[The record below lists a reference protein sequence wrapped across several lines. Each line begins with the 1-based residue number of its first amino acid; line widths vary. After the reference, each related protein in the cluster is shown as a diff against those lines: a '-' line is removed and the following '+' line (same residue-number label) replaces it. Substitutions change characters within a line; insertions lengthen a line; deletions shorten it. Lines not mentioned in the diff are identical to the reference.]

1 MSFIFEYSL
10 KVKKHYMNEKT
21 IVCISCYYKGYDF
34 MDEMKKLGNKI
45 ILVTSENLKDKNW
58 PFHAIDE
65 IFYMPEL
72 KPSVW
77 NMEHLIQGFSH
88 LMQTRKVD
96 AVVALDDYD
105 VEKAALIRESFRI
118 PGMGQTTHRY
128 FRDKL
133 AMRQKAKDSGIN
145 VPEFTAVFNNDE
157 VNSFAEKIP
166 APWVL
171 KPRSEASAS
180 GIKKITSKEQLWE
193 ALDILGEERHLFLL
207 ESFKPGDVYHVDS
220 LTFNTEIIF
229 TSASKYLAPPMQVSH
244 EGGVFRT
251 KTLGRNTEEFKSL
264 DEINAKVLSNFGLL
278 NGATHTEFI
287 RSKED
292 GKLYFLE
299 TSSRVGG
306 AHIPDLVEAS
316 SNINIWR
323 EWAKIEDAL
332 LKGENYKIS
341 KPTGYYSGLI
351 VALIKDKT
359 PDYNDFE
366 CEEAVKFLPI
376 DYHVGIVY
384 KSSDSIAVQKRLD
397 SAAEKIHAELL
408 NILPPKGKPS
418 S

>member
-1 MSFIFEYSL
+1 ME
-10 KVKKHYMNEKT
+10 EKT

-34 MDEMKKLGNKI
+34 MDEMKKLGNKV
-45 ILVTSENLKDKNW
+45 ILVTSENLKEKNW
-58 PFHAIDE
+58 PWHAIDE
-65 IFYMPEL
+65 VFYMPEI

-77 NMEHLIQGFSH
+77 NLDHLIQGFSH
-88 LMQTRKVD
+88 LMQTRKVH
-96 AVVALDDYD
+96 AVIALDDYD
-105 VEKAALIRESFRI
+105 VEKAALIRETFRI

-133 AMRQKAKDSGIN
+133 AMRQKAKDSGIH
-145 VPEFTAVFNNDE
+145 VPKFTAVFNNDE
-157 VNSFAEKIP
+157 VNAFADTVP
-166 APWVL
+166 TPWVL

-180 GIKKITSKEQLWE
+180 GIKKLTSRDDLWE
-193 ALDILGEERHLFLL
+193 ALNNLGEERHLFLL

-220 LTFNTEIIF
+220 LTFNKEIVF

-251 KTLGRNTEEFKSL
+251 KTLGRYSDEFLALEKA
-264 DEINAKVLSNFGLL
+264 NAKVLSNFGLM

-287 RSKED
+287 RSREN
-292 GKLYFLE
+292 GKYYFLE

-332 LKGENYKIS
+332 LREKEYNIS

-351 VALIKDKT
+351 VALIKDQT
-359 PDYNDFE
+359 PDYSAFE
-366 CEEAVKFLPI
+366 CEEAVRFLPI

-384 KSSDSIAVQKRLD
+384 KSKDADTVQERLD
-397 SAAEKIHAELL
+397 TAAEKIQAEML
-408 NILPPKGKPS
+408 NILPPKGKPTS
-418 S
+418 

>member
-1 MSFIFEYSL
+1 M
-10 KVKKHYMNEKT
+10 KEKN

-34 MDEMKKLGNKI
+34 IDEMKNLGNKI
-45 ILVTSENLKDKNW
+45 ILITSENLKEKNW
-58 PFHAIDE
+58 PWHAIDE
-65 IFYMPEL
+65 VFYMPEI

-77 NMEHLIQGFSH
+77 NLDHLVQGFSH
-88 LMQTRKVD
+88 LMKSRKID
-96 AVVALDDYD
+96 AVIALDDYD
-105 VEKAALIRESFRI
+105 VEKAALVRETFRI

-133 AMRQKAKDSGIN
+133 AMRQKAKDSSIN
-145 VPEFTAVFNNDE
+145 VPEFTAVFNDQE
-157 VNSFAEKIP
+157 VKIFIEKIP

-180 GIKKITSKEQLWE
+180 GIKKLTTQEELWA
-193 ALDILGEERHLFLL
+193 ALNKLGEERHLFLL

-220 LTFNTEIIF
+220 LTFNKKTVF

-251 KTLGRNTEEFKSL
+251 KTLGRYSEEFKAL
-264 DEINAKVLSNFGLL
+264 DDINATVLSSFGLQ

-287 RSKED
+287 RSKEN
-292 GKLYFLE
+292 GKWYFLE

-316 SNINIWR
+316 SSINIWR

-332 LKGENYKIS
+332 LKGKDYEVA

-351 VALIKDKT
+351 VALIKDLA
-359 PDYNDFE
+359 PNYNEFE
-366 CEEAVKFLPI
+366 CEEAVKFIPI

-384 KSSDSIAVQKRLD
+384 KSTDANIVQQRLD
-397 SAAEKIHAELL
+397 TTAEKIHAELL
-408 NILPPKGKPS
+408 NIIAPKDKPTS
-418 S
+418 

>member
-1 MSFIFEYSL
+1 ME
-10 KVKKHYMNEKT
+10 EKT

-34 MDEMKKLGNKI
+34 MDEMKKLGNKV
-45 ILVTSENLKDKNW
+45 ILVTSENLKEKDW
-58 PFHAIDE
+58 PWHAIDE
-65 IFYMPEL
+65 VFYMPEI

-77 NMEHLIQGFSH
+77 NLDHLVQGFSY
-88 LMQTRKVD
+88 LMQTRKVH
-96 AVVALDDYD
+96 AVIALDDYD
-105 VEKAALIRESFRI
+105 VEKAALIRETFRI

-157 VNSFAEKIP
+157 VNAFADKVP

-180 GIKKITSKEQLWE
+180 GIKKLTSTDELWD
-193 ALDILGEERHLFLL
+193 ALNSLGEERHLFLL

-220 LTFNTEIIF
+220 LTFNKEIIF

-251 KTLGRNTEEFKSL
+251 KTLGRYSDEFQALEKA
-264 DEINAKVLSNFGLL
+264 NAKVLSSFGLM

-287 RSKED
+287 RSKEN
-292 GKLYFLE
+292 GKYYFLE

-316 SNINIWR
+316 TNINIWR

-332 LKGENYKIS
+332 LRGKDYQIS

-351 VALIKDKT
+351 IALIKDKE
-359 PDYNDFE
+359 PDYTYFQ

-376 DYHVGIVY
+376 DYHAGIVY
-384 KSSDSIAVQKRLD
+384 KSNDAELVQKRLD
-397 SAAEKIHAELL
+397 EAAEKIHADML
-408 NILPPKGKPS
+408 NILPPKEKPTS
-418 S
+418 

>member
-1 MSFIFEYSL
+1 ME
-10 KVKKHYMNEKT
+10 EKT

-45 ILVTSENLKDKNW
+45 ILVTSESLKEKNW
-58 PFHAIDE
+58 PWQAIDE
-65 IFYMPEL
+65 VFYMPEL

-77 NMEHLIQGFSH
+77 NLEHLVQGFSH
-88 LMQTRKVD
+88 LMKTRKID

-105 VEKAALIRESFRI
+105 VEKAALIRETFRI

-133 AMRQKAKDSGIN
+133 AMRKKAKDSGIN

-157 VNSFAEKIP
+157 VNRFIEKVP
-166 APWVL
+166 GPWVL

-180 GIKKITSKEQLWE
+180 GIKKLSSKEELWNE
-193 ALDILGEERHLFLL
+193 LDALGEERHLFLL

-220 LTFNTEIIF
+220 LTFNKEIVF

-244 EGGVFRT
+244 EGGVFRS
-251 KTLGRNTEEFKSL
+251 KTLGRYSEEFKAL
-264 DEINAKVLSNFGLL
+264 DEVNAKVLSSFGLL

-287 RSKED
+287 RGKAD
-292 GKLYFLE
+292 GKWYFLE

-332 LKGENYKIS
+332 LRGKSYEAS

-351 VALIKDKT
+351 IALIKDKH
-359 PDYNDFE
+359 PDYSAFE
-366 CEEAVKFLPI
+366 SEEAVKFLPI
-376 DYHVGIVY
+376 DHHVGIVY
-384 KSSDSIAVQKRLD
+384 KSSDPEIIQERLD
-397 SAAEKIHAELL
+397 SAAEKIQAEML
-408 NILPPKGKPS
+408 NILPPKSKLTS
-418 S
+418 

>member
-1 MSFIFEYSL
+1 ME
-10 KVKKHYMNEKT
+10 KKT

-34 MDEMKKLGNKI
+34 MDEMKQLGNKI
-45 ILVTSENLKDKNW
+45 ILVTSENLKEKDW
-58 PFHAIDE
+58 PWHAIDE
-65 IFYMPEL
+65 VFYMPEV

-77 NMEHLIQGFSH
+77 NLDHLIQGFSF

-96 AVVALDDYD
+96 AVIALDDYD

-133 AMRQKAKDSGIN
+133 AMRQKAKSSGIH

-157 VNSFAEKIP
+157 VNDFVEKVP

-180 GIKKITSKEQLWE
+180 GIKKLTSKDDLWE
-193 ALDILGEERHLFLL
+193 ALNALGEERHLFLL

-220 LTFNTEIIF
+220 LTFNKEIVF

-251 KTLGRNTEEFKSL
+251 KTLGRYSDEFKAL
-264 DEINAKVLSNFGLL
+264 EEANEKVLSNFGLM

-292 GKLYFLE
+292 GKYYFLE

-332 LKGENYKIS
+332 LRGNHYEIS

-351 VALIKDKT
+351 IALIKDKE
-359 PDYNDFE
+359 PNYSEFE
-366 CEEAVKFLPI
+366 SEEVVKFLPI

-384 KSSDSIAVQKRLD
+384 KSNDSTVVQEKLD
-397 SAAEKIHAELL
+397 KAAEKIHAEML
-408 NILPPKGKPS
+408 NILPPKSKPTS
-418 S
+418 

>member
-1 MSFIFEYSL
+1 ME
-10 KVKKHYMNEKT
+10 EKT

-34 MDEMKKLGNKI
+34 MDEMKKLGNKV
-45 ILVTSENLKDKNW
+45 ILVTSENLKEKNW
-58 PFHAIDE
+58 PWHAIDE
-65 IFYMPEL
+65 VFYMPEI

-77 NMEHLIQGFSH
+77 NLDHLIQGFSH
-88 LMQTRKVD
+88 LMQTRKVH
-96 AVVALDDYD
+96 AVIALDDYD
-105 VEKAALIRESFRI
+105 VEKAALIRETFRI

-133 AMRQKAKDSGIN
+133 AMRQKAKDSGTH

-157 VNSFAEKIP
+157 VNAFADTVP

-180 GIKKITSKEQLWE
+180 GIKKLTSKDELWE
-193 ALDILGEERHLFLL
+193 ALNNLGEERHLFLL

-220 LTFNTEIIF
+220 LTFNKEIVF

-251 KTLGRNTEEFKSL
+251 KTLGRYSDEFLALEKA
-264 DEINAKVLSNFGLL
+264 NAKVLSNFGLM

-287 RSKED
+287 RSREN
-292 GKLYFLE
+292 GKYYFLE

-332 LKGENYKIS
+332 LRGKEYNIS

-351 VALIKDKT
+351 VALIKDQT
-359 PDYNDFE
+359 PDYSAFE
-366 CEEAVKFLPI
+366 CEEAVRFLPI

-384 KSSDSIAVQKRLD
+384 KSKDADTVQERLD
-397 SAAEKIHAELL
+397 TAAEKIQAEML
-408 NILPPKGKPS
+408 NILPPKGKPTS
-418 S
+418 

>member
-1 MSFIFEYSL
+1 ME
-10 KVKKHYMNEKT
+10 EKI

-34 MDEMKKLGNKI
+34 MDEIKKLGNKI
-45 ILVTSENLKDKNW
+45 ILVTSENLKEKNW
-58 PFHAIDE
+58 PWHAIDE
-65 IFYMPEL
+65 VFYMPEL
-72 KPSVW
+72 QPSVW
-77 NMEHLIQGFSH
+77 NLEHLIQGFSH

-105 VEKAALIRESFRI
+105 VEKAALIRETFRI

-133 AMRQKAKDSGIN
+133 AMRQKAKDSGIS

-157 VNSFAEKIP
+157 VNRFVEHSP

-180 GIKKITSKEQLWE
+180 GIKKLKSKDELWD
-193 ALDILGEERHLFLL
+193 ALNALGEERHLFLL

-220 LTFNTEIIF
+220 LTFNKEIVF

-244 EGGVFRT
+244 EGGVFRS
-251 KTLGRNTEEFKSL
+251 KTLGRYSDEFKAL
-264 DEINAKVLSNFGLL
+264 EEANAKVLSSFGLI

-287 RSKED
+287 RGKED
-292 GKLYFLE
+292 GKWYFLE

-332 LKGENYKIS
+332 LKQKKYDVAI
-341 KPTGYYSGLI
+341 PTGFYSGLI
-351 VALIKDKT
+351 VAFIKDKE
-359 PDYNDFE
+359 PDYNQFE
-366 CEEAVKFLPI
+366 CEEVVKFLPI

-384 KSSDSIAVQKRLD
+384 KSNDSSVVQDRLD
-397 SAAEKIHAELL
+397 YAAAKIHSDML
-408 NILPPKGKPS
+408 NILPPKSKPTS
-418 S
+418 

>member
-1 MSFIFEYSL
+1 ME
-10 KVKKHYMNEKT
+10 KKT

-34 MDEMKKLGNKI
+34 MDEMNKLGNTV
-45 ILVTSENLKDKNW
+45 ILITSENLKDKNW
-58 PFHAIDE
+58 PWHAIDE
-65 IFYMPEL
+65 IFYMPEI

-77 NMEHLIQGFSH
+77 NLDHLVQGFSH

-96 AVVALDDYD
+96 AVIALDDYD
-105 VEKAALIRESFRI
+105 VEKAALIRETFRI

-157 VNSFAEKIP
+157 VNDFADTVP

-180 GIKKITSKEQLWE
+180 GIKKLNSKEDLWD
-193 ALDILGEERHLFLL
+193 ALRHLGEDRHLFLL

-220 LTFNTEIIF
+220 LTFNKEIVF
-229 TSASKYLAPPMQVSH
+229 TSASKYLAPPMEVSH

-251 KTLGRNTEEFKSL
+251 KTLGKSSGEYKALKEANT
-264 DEINAKVLSNFGLL
+264 KVLSSFGLM

-292 GKLYFLE
+292 GTYYFLE

-323 EWAKIEDAL
+323 EWAKIENAL
-332 LKGENYKIS
+332 LREKKYKIPKS
-341 KPTGYYSGLI
+341 TAYYSGLI
-351 VALIKDKT
+351 IALIKDKEA
-359 PDYNDFE
+359 DYRQFE
-366 CEEAVKFLPI
+366 CKEAVKFLPI
-376 DYHVGIVY
+376 EHHAGIVY
-384 KSSDSIAVQKRLD
+384 KSKSAQIIQERLD
-397 SAAEKIHAELL
+397 KAAEKIHSEMLS
-408 NILPPKGKPS
+408 ILPPKSKPS

>member
-1 MSFIFEYSL
+1 ME
-10 KVKKHYMNEKT
+10 EKT

-45 ILVTSENLKDKNW
+45 ILVTSEKLKEKNW
-58 PFHAIDE
+58 PWEAIDE
-65 IFYMPEL
+65 VFYMPEL

-77 NMEHLIQGFSH
+77 NLDHLIQGFSY

-105 VEKAALIRESFRI
+105 VEKAALIRETFRI

-157 VNSFAEKIP
+157 VNAFVEKVP

-180 GIKKITSKEQLWE
+180 GIKKITNKEQLWE
-193 ALDILGEERHLFLL
+193 ALNELGEERHLFLL

-220 LTFNTEIIF
+220 LTFNQEIVF
-229 TSASKYLAPPMQVSH
+229 TSASKYLAPPMEVSH

-251 KTLGRNTEEFKSL
+251 KTLGRYSDEFKAL
-264 DEINAKVLSNFGLL
+264 DEVNSKVILSFGLL

-292 GKLYFLE
+292 GKYYFLE

-316 SNINIWR
+316 SNVNIWR

-332 LKGENYKIS
+332 LKGKKYQVS
-341 KPTGYYSGLI
+341 KPTAYYSGLI
-351 VALIKDKT
+351 IALIKDRE
-359 PDYNDFE
+359 PDYNQFE
-366 CEEAVKFLPI
+366 CEEAVQFLPI
-376 DYHVGIVY
+376 EYHVGIVY
-384 KSSDSIAVQKRLD
+384 KSSDSTVVEERLD
-397 SAAEKIHAELL
+397 YAAKKIYAELL
-408 NILPPKGKPS
+408 NIIPPKSKPTS
-418 S
+418 

>member
-1 MSFIFEYSL
+1 ME
-10 KVKKHYMNEKT
+10 EKT

-34 MDEMKKLGNKI
+34 MDEMKNLGNKV
-45 ILVTSENLKDKNW
+45 ILVTSENLKEKNW
-58 PFHAIDE
+58 PWHAIDE
-65 IFYMPEL
+65 VFYMPEI

-77 NMEHLIQGFSH
+77 NLDHLIQGFSY
-88 LMQTRKVD
+88 LMQTRKVH
-96 AVVALDDYD
+96 AVIALDDYD
-105 VEKAALIRESFRI
+105 VEKAALIRETFRI

-133 AMRQKAKDSGIN
+133 AMRQKAKDSGIH

-157 VNSFAEKIP
+157 VNDFIDKVP

-180 GIKKITSKEQLWE
+180 GIKKLTSREDLWE
-193 ALDILGEERHLFLL
+193 ALNNLGEERHLFLL

-220 LTFNTEIIF
+220 LTFNKEIVF

-251 KTLGRNTEEFKSL
+251 KTLGRYSDEFQAL
-264 DEINAKVLSNFGLL
+264 EQANAKVLSNFGLM

-287 RSKED
+287 RSKEN
-292 GKLYFLE
+292 GKYYFLE

-332 LKGENYKIS
+332 LKGKDYQIQ

-351 VALIKDKT
+351 IALIKDEKA
-359 PDYNDFE
+359 DYTKFE
-366 CEEAVKFLPI
+366 SPETVKFLPI
-376 DYHVGIVY
+376 DHHVGVVY
-384 KSSDSIAVQKRLD
+384 KSNDPDIIQERLD
-397 SAAEKIHAELL
+397 HAAEKIHAEML
-408 NILPPKGKPS
+408 NILPPKSKPTS
-418 S
+418 

>member
-1 MSFIFEYSL
+1 MG
-10 KVKKHYMNEKT
+10 EKI

-45 ILVTSENLKDKNW
+45 ILITSDNLKEKNW
-58 PFHAIDE
+58 PWHAIDE
-65 IFYMPEL
+65 VFYMPEIQ
-72 KPSVW
+72 PSVW
-77 NMEHLIQGFSH
+77 NLDHLVQGFSH

-105 VEKAALIRESFRI
+105 VEKAALIRETFRI

-157 VNSFAEKIP
+157 VNQFVDQVS

-180 GIKKITSKEQLWE
+180 GIKKLKSKDELWD
-193 ALDILGEERHLFLL
+193 ALNALGEERHLFLL

-220 LTFNTEIIF
+220 LTFNKEIVF

-244 EGGVFRT
+244 EGGVFRS
-251 KTLGRNTEEFKSL
+251 KTLGRYSDEFKAL
-264 DEINAKVLSNFGLL
+264 EEANAKVLTNFGLM

-287 RSKED
+287 RGKED
-292 GKLYFLE
+292 GKWYFLE

-332 LKGENYKIS
+332 LRQKKYEVS

-351 VALIKDKT
+351 IALIKDKE
-359 PDYNDFE
+359 PDYNQFE
-366 CEEAVKFLPI
+366 CEEVVKFLPI

-384 KSSDSIAVQKRLD
+384 KSNDSTIVQERLD
-397 SAAEKIHAELL
+397 YAAEKIHSDML
-408 NILPPKGKPS
+408 NILPPKSKPTS
-418 S
+418 

>member
-1 MSFIFEYSL
+1 ME
-10 KVKKHYMNEKT
+10 EKT

-45 ILVTSENLKDKNW
+45 ILVTSENLKEKDW
-58 PFHAIDE
+58 PWHAVDE
-65 IFYMPEL
+65 VFYMPEM

-77 NMEHLIQGFSH
+77 NLDHLIQGFSH

-96 AVVALDDYD
+96 AVIALDDYD
-105 VEKAALIRESFRI
+105 VEKAALIRETFRI

-133 AMRQKAKDSGIN
+133 AMRQKARDTGIN

-157 VNSFAEKIP
+157 VNRFVEKIP

-180 GIKKITSKEQLWE
+180 GIKKLQSKDALWN
-193 ALDILGEERHLFLL
+193 ALNDLGEERHLFLL

-220 LTFNTEIIF
+220 LTFNKEIVF

-251 KTLGRNTEEFKSL
+251 KTLGRYSDEFKAL
-264 DEINAKVLSNFGLL
+264 DEANTKVLSNFGLM

-292 GKLYFLE
+292 GKYYFLE

-323 EWAKIEDAL
+323 EWAKIENAL
-332 LKGENYKIS
+332 LRGEHYEVS

-351 VALIKDKT
+351 IALIKDKE
-359 PDYNDFE
+359 PNYSQFE
-366 CEEAVKFLPI
+366 SEEVVKFLPI

-384 KSSDSIAVQKRLD
+384 KSNDSTVVQERLD
-397 SAAEKIHAELL
+397 YAAEKIHAEML
-408 NILPPKGKPS
+408 NILPPKSKPTS
-418 S
+418 

>member
-1 MSFIFEYSL
+1 ME
-10 KVKKHYMNEKT
+10 KKT

-34 MDEMKKLGNKI
+34 MDEMKKLGNKV
-45 ILVTSENLKDKNW
+45 ILITSENLKEKNW
-58 PFHAIDE
+58 PWEAIDE
-65 IFYMPEL
+65 VFYMPEV

-77 NMEHLIQGFSH
+77 NLDHLIQGFSH
-88 LMQTRKVD
+88 LMKTRKVD
-96 AVVALDDYD
+96 AVIALDDYD
-105 VEKAALIRESFRI
+105 VEKAALIRETFRI

-145 VPEFTAVFNNDE
+145 VPEFTAVFNDHE
-157 VNSFAEKIP
+157 VEKFIDKIP

-180 GIKKITSKEQLWE
+180 GIKKLKAKEELWK
-193 ALDILGEERHLFLL
+193 ALENLGEERHLFLL

-220 LTFNTEIIF
+220 LTFNKEIVF
-229 TSASKYLAPPMQVSH
+229 TSASKYLAPPMEVSH

-251 KTLGRNTEEFKSL
+251 KTLGRYSEEFKAL
-264 DEINAKVLSNFGLL
+264 DNANKKVLMNFGLL

-287 RSKED
+287 RGKED
-292 GKLYFLE
+292 GQWYFLE

-332 LKGENYKIS
+332 LRGKNYEVS

-351 VALIKDKT
+351 IALIKDRQ
-359 PDYNDFE
+359 PDYNQFE

-384 KSSDSIAVQKRLD
+384 KSKDSDKIKERLD
-397 SAAEKIHAELL
+397 RAAENIHKNLL
-408 NILPPKGKPS
+408 NIIPPQEKPS
-418 S
+418 A

>member
-1 MSFIFEYSL
+1 ME
-10 KVKKHYMNEKT
+10 EKT
-21 IVCISCYYKGYDF
+21 IVCISCYYKGYNF
-34 MDEMKKLGNKI
+34 MNEMKRLGNKV
-45 ILVTSENLKDKNW
+45 ILVTSENLKEKNW
-58 PFHAIDE
+58 PWHAIDE
-65 IFYMPEL
+65 IFYMPEI

-77 NMEHLIQGFSH
+77 NLDHLVQGFSH
-88 LMQTRKVD
+88 LMQTRKIH
-96 AVVALDDYD
+96 AVIALDDYD
-105 VEKAALIRESFRI
+105 VEKAALIRETFRI

-157 VNSFAEKIP
+157 VNAFTNQVP

-180 GIKKITSKEQLWE
+180 GIKKLTSREDLWE
-193 ALDILGEERHLFLL
+193 ALNNLGEERHLFLL
-207 ESFKPGDVYHVDS
+207 ENFKPGDVYHVDS
-220 LTFNTEIIF
+220 LTFNKQIVF

-251 KTLGRNTEEFKSL
+251 KTLGPHSVEYKALEKA
-264 DEINAKVLSNFGLL
+264 NAQVLSSFGLM

-287 RSKED
+287 RSRD
-292 GKLYFLE
+292 NGKYYFLE

-316 SNINIWR
+316 TRINIWK

-332 LKGENYKIS
+332 LRGKKYKIP

-351 VALIKDKT
+351 IALIKDKE
-359 PDYNDFE
+359 PDYSQFE

-376 DYHVGIVY
+376 DYHAGIVY
-384 KSSDSIAVQKRLD
+384 RSEDADVVQEKLD
-397 SAAEKIHAELL
+397 QAAEKIQAEMLS
-408 NILPPKGKPS
+408 ILPPKDKPTS
-418 S
+418 

>member
-1 MSFIFEYSL
+1 ME
-10 KVKKHYMNEKT
+10 EKI

-45 ILVTSENLKDKNW
+45 ILITSENIKEKNW
-58 PFHAIDE
+58 PWHAIDE
-65 IFYMPEL
+65 VFYMPEL

-77 NMEHLIQGFSH
+77 NLDHLIQGFSH

-105 VEKAALIRESFRI
+105 VEKAALIRETFRI

-145 VPEFTAVFNNDE
+145 VPEFTPVFNNDE
-157 VNSFAEKIP
+157 VNAFIDKIP

-180 GIKKITSKEQLWE
+180 GIKKITTKDQLWE
-193 ALDILGEERHLFLL
+193 ALNALGEERHLFLL

-220 LTFNTEIIF
+220 LTFNKEIVF
-229 TSASKYLAPPMQVSH
+229 TSASKYLAPPMEVSH

-251 KTLGRNTEEFKSL
+251 KTLGKNSDEFKSL
-264 DEINAKVLSNFGLL
+264 KEANAKVLSHFGLL

-287 RSKED
+287 RSKDD
-292 GKLYFLE
+292 GQWYFLE

-323 EWAKIEDAL
+323 EWAKIEDSL
-332 LKGENYKIS
+332 LRSKSYTIS
-341 KPTGYYSGLI
+341 KPAEYYSGLI
-351 VALIKDKT
+351 IALIKDQQ

-366 CEEAVKFLPI
+366 CEEVVKFLPI

-384 KSSDSIAVQKRLD
+384 KSGKPEIIQERLD
-397 SAAEKIHAELL
+397 STAEKIYAGML
-408 NILPPKGKPS
+408 NILPPKSNGKPS

>member
-1 MSFIFEYSL
+1 ME
-10 KVKKHYMNEKT
+10 EKT

-34 MDEMKKLGNKI
+34 MDEMKNLGNKV
-45 ILVTSENLKDKNW
+45 ILVTSENLKEKNW
-58 PFHAIDE
+58 PWHAIDE
-65 IFYMPEL
+65 VFYMPEI

-77 NMEHLIQGFSH
+77 NLDHLIQGFSY
-88 LMQTRKVD
+88 LMQTRKVH
-96 AVVALDDYD
+96 AVIALDDYD
-105 VEKAALIRESFRI
+105 VEKAALIRETFRI

-133 AMRQKAKDSGIN
+133 AMRQKAKDSGIH

-157 VNSFAEKIP
+157 VNDFIDKVS

-180 GIKKITSKEQLWE
+180 GIKKLTSREDLWE
-193 ALDILGEERHLFLL
+193 ALKNLGEERHLFLL

-220 LTFNTEIIF
+220 LTFNKEIVF

-251 KTLGRNTEEFKSL
+251 KTLGRYSYEFQAL
-264 DEINAKVLSNFGLL
+264 EQANAKVLSNFGLM

-287 RSKED
+287 RSKEN
-292 GKLYFLE
+292 GKYYFLE

-332 LKGENYKIS
+332 LKGKDYQIQ

-351 VALIKDKT
+351 IALIKDEKA
-359 PDYNDFE
+359 DYTKFE
-366 CEEAVKFLPI
+366 SPETVKFLPI
-376 DYHVGIVY
+376 DHHVGIVY
-384 KSSDSIAVQKRLD
+384 KSNDPDIIQERLD
-397 SAAEKIHAELL
+397 HAAEKIHAEML
-408 NILPPKGKPS
+408 NILPPKSKPTS
-418 S
+418 